1 MYENTEEED
10 LESLK
15 YLGVDHKRMT
25 RIILMLGQDGHRY

>member
-15 YLGVDHKRMT
+15 YLGVDHKKNDSNNTDAWPRWT
-25 RIILMLGQDGHRY
+25 